1 MMTDTTPSPTPTI
14 EPTELLAAITCPTDG
29 GTIPLPDGRTIR
41 YRFVADEWS
50 DPMDDMGEGTWTG
63 RVEFGTRHPYTG
75 YDQRPD
81 GMDGRARKLRVGR
94 GGDPVWWQVP
104 ADVPDDAIEDFGRSI
119 ADLLEYGYVMAEVD
133 LRETV
138 VDSRGE
144 GHIVVVNSASPG
156 GIEPFPTEEYAC
168 EVLAELIAEVLA

>member
-1 MMTDTTPSPTPTI
+1 MMTETTPTPTPMI
-14 EPTELLAAITCPTDG
+14 EPTELVAAIDCPTDD

-41 YRFVADEWS
+41 YRFTPDEWS
-50 DPMDDMGEGTWTG
+50 NPMDDMGEGAWTG

-81 GMDGRARKLRVGR
+81 GMDGRARKLQTR

-104 ADVPDDAIEDFGRSI
+104 ADVPDDAIADFGRSI
-119 ADLLEYGYVMAEVD
+119 ADLLEYGYTVATVD
-133 LRETV
+133 LCETV
-138 VDSRGE
+138 VNSRGE
-144 GHIVVVNSASPG
+144 GHTVVVNSASLG